1 VVKNTEQPAITS
13 ELRALREEVETLKK
27 RLDEQKK

>member
-1 VVKNTEQPAITS
+1 MVESTEQPDIAS
-13 ELRALREEVETLKK
+13 ELRALRKEVETLKK